1 MRGKLSAAT
10 DPLDNALRIDAMS
23 YQPPATRSTNA
34 LAVVSLV
41 SGIAAWCVFPFI
53 GAIVAVVC
61 GHLARGEIR
70 RAPPG
75 SMEGDGMAI
84 AGLVLGYTQ
93 LALGTLV
100 FIVAMGFVF
109 LGFGMHFWH

>member
-1 MRGKLSAAT
+1 
-10 DPLDNALRIDAMS
+10 MS

-61 GHLARGEIR
+61 GHLARSEIR

-75 SMEGDGMAI
+75 SMEGDGMAV
-84 AGLVLGYTQ
+84 AGLVLGYVQ
-93 LALGTLV
+93 LAFSALLILV
-100 FIVAMGFVF
+100 GIGFVV
-109 LGFGMHFWH
+109 LGFGLHFWH

>member
-1 MRGKLSAAT
+1 MLSRKPRT
-10 DPLDNALRIDAMS
+10 RIDAMS

-61 GHLARGEIR
+61 GHLARSEIR

-75 SMEGDGMAI
+75 SMEGDGMAV
-84 AGLVLGYTQ
+84 AGLVLGYVQ
-93 LALGTLV
+93 LAFSALLI
-100 FIVAMGFVF
+100 IVGIGFVV
-109 LGFGMHFWH
+109 LGFGLHFWH

>member
-1 MRGKLSAAT
+1 
-10 DPLDNALRIDAMS
+10 MS

-70 RAPPG
+70 HAPPG
-75 SMEGDGMAI
+75 SVEGDGMAV
-84 AGLVLGYTQ
+84 AGLVLGYVQ
-93 LALGTLV
+93 LVLSGL
-100 FIVAMGFVF
+100 FIILAIGFVI
-109 LGFGMHFWH
+109 LGFGLHFWH